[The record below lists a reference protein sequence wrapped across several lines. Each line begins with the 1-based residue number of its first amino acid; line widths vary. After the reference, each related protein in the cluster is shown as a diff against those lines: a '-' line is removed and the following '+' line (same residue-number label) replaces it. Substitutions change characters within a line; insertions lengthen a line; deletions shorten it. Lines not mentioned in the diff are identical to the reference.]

1 VLCRSCRRQVAKGA
15 VFCASC
21 GAPAAGDTQLALEVV
36 LPDGLRVPVNGT
48 LTIGRSADNSIQL
61 DDRSVSRHHAR
72 VVAGGDG
79 AFVEDAGST
88 HGTFLDGRPIGAR
101 TRLRDGARVHVGNV
115 EFRVERRRE
124 ESEAGRTIV
133 VRPGASLLIS
143 AVGATEVDA
152 GATSFGFRPRVRSGW
167 ALKRLEEGEGS
178 QRWVLKDLRGE
189 GAFVRMGDEEAAVF
203 KQLDGQHALPELIT
217 DAEERFGP
225 GGATRLARLLADL
238 GERGLLEGVE
248 AGASA
253 DGDGGGGLA
262 KALKPRELEIKGL
275 GRIFDRIYLAGG
287 WLLFTR
293 AALWTMAA
301 VGIAGLVAF
310 GWLIARRYGTP
321 FVVADRIGIGALI
334 FLLGRFVVVAFHELA
349 HGLVVSSFG
358 RRVSRAGLK
367 LMLVF
372 PFAFVDTSD
381 GWFEPRRRR
390 FAISAAGPAS
400 DLLLGGIFALGA
412 AFLGGTVR
420 DVFFQ
425 LAFAAYV
432 GAFSNLNPLL
442 DRDGYHML
450 VDRLGEP
457 GLRRRA
463 RAHLAAVLSCRGR
476 AADEPR
482 ALLIYAVAGL
492 AWTLAA
498 VAFVIVMTT
507 RYYGVLTSLAPEEVV
522 WGVLGSFYLLMF
534 VPVLVMVGRPLLE
547 RVRRRGEPQ
556 DVVA

>member
-1 VLCRSCRRQVAKGA
+1 MLCGTCRRQVAKGA
-15 VFCASC
+15 AFCPSC
-21 GAPAAGDTQLALEVV
+21 GASVAGGEVALDVI
-36 LPDGLRVPVNGT
+36 LPDGMRVPLTGT
-48 LTIGRSADNSIQL
+48 LSIGRATDNTIQL

-72 VVAGGDG
+72 VAITKGG

-88 HGTFLDGRPIGAR
+88 HGTFLDGRPVGGR

-115 EFRVERRRE
+115 EFRVERRRD

-133 VRPGASLLIS
+133 VRPGASLLVS
-143 AVGATEVDA
+143 AVGASEVDET
-152 GATSFGFRPRVRSGW
+152 ATTFGFRPKVRSGW
-167 ALKRLEEGEGS
+167 ALKRLEEGEGAR
-178 QRWVLKDLRGE
+178 RWVLKDLRGD

-217 DAEERFGP
+217 DAEQRFGP

-248 AGASA
+248 AGAST
-253 DGDGGGGLA
+253 DGETGLA
-262 KALKPRELEIKGL
+262 KALKPREYEIKGL
-275 GRIFDRIYLAGG
+275 GRLFERIYLAGG
-287 WLLFTR
+287 WILFTR
-293 AALWTMAA
+293 AALIAMA
-301 VGIAGLVAF
+301 VLGVSGLFAF
-310 GWLIARRYGTP
+310 AYLIARRYGTP
-321 FVVADRIGIGALI
+321 FVVADRIGIGAAV
-334 FLLGRFVVVAFHELA
+334 FLFGRFLVVALHELA

-358 RRVSRAGLK
+358 RKVTRAGVK

-390 FAISAAGPAS
+390 LAISAAGPVS
-400 DLLLGGIFALGA
+400 DLLVGASFALGA
-412 AFLGGTVR
+412 AFVHGTVR
-420 DVFFQ
+420 DVLFQ

-450 VDRLGEP
+450 VDWLGEP

-463 RAHLAAVLSCRGR
+463 RAHLAAVLSGRGK

-482 ALLIYAVAGL
+482 ALLVYAVAGV

-498 VAFVIVMTT
+498 VAFVIVMST
-507 RYYGVLTSLAPEEVV
+507 RYYEVLTSLAPPEVV
-522 WGVLGSFYLLMF
+522 WAVFGAFYLLMF
-534 VPVLVMVGRPLLE
+534 VPVLVMVGRPLLQ
-547 RVRRRGEPQ
+547 RVRGRREPQ
-556 DVVA
+556 GVVA

>member
-1 VLCRSCRRQVAKGA
+1 MLCGACRRQVAKGA
-15 VFCASC
+15 AFCPSC
-21 GAPAAGDTQLALEVV
+21 GAATGAAQLALEVV
-36 LPDGLRVPVNGT
+36 LPDGARVPLTGT
-48 LTIGRSADNSIQL
+48 LSIGRAADNAIQL

-72 VVAGGDG
+72 VLAGKDG

-88 HGTFLDGRPIGAR
+88 HGTFLDGRPVGGR
-101 TRLRDGARVHVGNV
+101 TRLRDGARVHGGNV

-133 VRPGASLLIS
+133 VRPGASLLVS
-143 AVGATEVDA
+143 AVGASELDKS
-152 GATSFGFRPRVRSGW
+152 ATGFGFRPKVRSGW

-178 QRWVLKDLRGE
+178 QRWVLKDLRGD
-189 GAFVRMGDEEAAVF
+189 GAFVRMGDAEAAVF
-203 KQLDGQHALPELIT
+203 RQLDGRHALPELIT

-238 GERGLLEGVE
+238 GERGLLEGVDGE
-248 AGASA
+248 AAADGAS
-253 DGDGGGGLA
+253 GLA
-262 KALKPRELEIKGL
+262 KALKPREYEIKGL
-275 GRIFDRIYLAGG
+275 GRMFERIYLAGG
-287 WLLFTR
+287 WILFTR
-293 AALWTMAA
+293 VALALMAALA
-301 VGIAGLVAF
+301 VTGLLAF
-310 GWLIARRYGTP
+310 VYLIARRYGTP
-321 FVVADRIGIGALI
+321 FVVAERIGIGALV
-334 FLLGRFVVVAFHELA
+334 FLFGRFLVVALHELA

-358 RRVSRAGLK
+358 RRVSRAGVK

-390 FAISAAGPAS
+390 FAISAAGPFS
-400 DLLLGGIFALGA
+400 DLLVGGVFALGA
-412 AFLGGTVR
+412 VFAVGTLR
-420 DVFFQ
+420 DVLFQ

-457 GLRRRA
+457 GLRKRA
-463 RAHLAAVLSCRGR
+463 RAHLAAVLSGRGR

-492 AWTLAA
+492 AWTVAA
-498 VAFVIVMTT
+498 VAFVIVMST
-507 RYYGVLTSLAPEEVV
+507 RYYGVLTSLAPPEVV
-522 WGVLGSFYLLMF
+522 WGVFGAFYLLMF
-534 VPVLVMVGRPLLE
+534 VPVIVMVGRPLLE
-547 RVRRRGEPQ
+547 RVRGRSGS
-556 DVVA
+556 DGVDA

>member
-1 VLCRSCRRQVAKGA
+1 MLCGTCRRQVAKGA
-15 VFCASC
+15 AFCPSC
-21 GAPAAGDTQLALEVV
+21 GAAVAGGAVALEVV
-36 LPDGLRVPVNGT
+36 LPDGVRVP
-48 LTIGRSADNSIQL
+48 LTGALSIGRAADNAIQL

-72 VVAGGDG
+72 VLADKGG

-88 HGTFLDGRPIGAR
+88 HGTFLDGRPVGAR
-101 TRLRDGARVHVGNV
+101 ARLRDGARVHVGNV

-133 VRPGASLLIS
+133 VRPGASLLVS
-143 AVGATEVDA
+143 AVGASEV
-152 GATSFGFRPRVRSGW
+152 GKNATSFGFRPKVRSGW

-178 QRWVLKDLRGE
+178 QRWVLKDLTGD
-189 GAFVRMGDEEAAVF
+189 GAFVRMGDQEAAVF
-203 KQLDGQHALPELIT
+203 RQLDGQHALPELIT
-217 DAEERFGP
+217 DAEQRFGP

-238 GERGLLEGVE
+238 GERGWLEGVE
-248 AGASA
+248 GAA
-253 DGDGGGGLA
+253 TTDGGGGLA

-275 GRIFDRIYLAGG
+275 GRLFERIYLAGG
-287 WLLFTR
+287 WVLFTR
-293 AALWTMAA
+293 VALAAMAVLGT
-301 VGIAGLVAF
+301 VGLFAF
-310 GWLIARRYGTP
+310 VYLIVRRYGTP
-321 FVVADRIGIGALI
+321 FVVADRIGIGAAV
-334 FLLGRFVVVAFHELA
+334 FLLGRFLVVALHELA
-349 HGLVVSSFG
+349 HGLVVSSYG

-390 FAISAAGPAS
+390 FAISAAGPVS
-400 DLLLGGIFALGA
+400 DLLVGAVFSLGA
-412 AFLGGTVR
+412 AFAGGTIR
-420 DVFFQ
+420 DVLFQ

-450 VDRLGEP
+450 VDWLGEP

-463 RAHLAAVLSCRGR
+463 RAHLAAVLSGRGR
-476 AADEPR
+476 AADQPR
-482 ALLIYAVAGL
+482 ALLVYALAGL
-492 AWTLAA
+492 AWTVAA
-498 VAFVIVMTT
+498 VAFVIVMST
-507 RYYGVLTSLAPEEVV
+507 RYYGVLTSLAPAEVV
-522 WGVLGSFYLLMF
+522 WGVLGAFYLLMF

-556 DVVA
+556 GVVA

>member
-1 VLCRSCRRQVAKGA
+1 MLCGTCRRQVAKGA
-15 VFCASC
+15 AFCPSC
-21 GAPAAGDTQLALEVV
+21 GASVSGGDVALDVV
-36 LPDGLRVPVNGT
+36 LPDGVRVPVTGT
-48 LTIGRSADNSIQL
+48 LSIGRAADNAIQL

-72 VVAGGDG
+72 VAAVKGG

-88 HGTFLDGRPIGAR
+88 HGTFLDGRPLGGR

-115 EFRVERRRE
+115 EFRVERRRD

-133 VRPGASLLIS
+133 VRPGASLLVS
-143 AVGATEVDA
+143 AVGASEVDKT
-152 GATSFGFRPRVRSGW
+152 ATSFGFRPKVRSGW

-178 QRWVLKDLRGE
+178 RRWVLKDLRGD
-189 GAFVRMGDEEAAVF
+189 GAFVRMADEEAAVF
-203 KQLDGQHALPELIT
+203 RQLDGRHALPELIT

-248 AGASA
+248 TTAAA
-253 DGDGGGGLA
+253 DGDGGLA
-262 KALKPRELEIKGL
+262 KALKPREFEIKGL
-275 GRIFDRIYLAGG
+275 GRLFERIYLAGG
-287 WLLFTR
+287 WILFTR
-293 AALWTMAA
+293 VALAIMAL
-301 VGIAGLVAF
+301 VGVAGLATFVY
-310 GWLIARRYGTP
+310 LIARRYGTP
-321 FVVADRIGIGALI
+321 FVVADRIGIGAAV
-334 FLLGRFVVVAFHELA
+334 FLLGRFLVVALHELA

-358 RRVSRAGLK
+358 RKVTRAGVK

-390 FAISAAGPAS
+390 LAISAAGPAS
-400 DLLLGGIFALGA
+400 DLLVGAVFALGA
-412 AFLGGTVR
+412 AFVGGTVR
-420 DVFFQ
+420 DVLFQ

-432 GAFSNLNPLL
+432 GALSNLNPLL

-450 VDRLGEP
+450 VDWLGEP

-463 RAHLAAVLSCRGR
+463 RAHLAAVLSGRGR
-476 AADEPR
+476 TSDEPR
-482 ALLIYAVAGL
+482 ALLVYALAGL

-498 VAFVIVMTT
+498 VAFVIVMST
-507 RYYGVLTSLAPEEVV
+507 RYYEILTSLAPAEVV
-522 WGVLGSFYLLMF
+522 WGVLGAFYLLMF

-556 DVVA
+556 GVVA

>member
-1 VLCRSCRRQVAKGA
+1 M
-15 VFCASC
+15 
-21 GAPAAGDTQLALEVV
+21 
-36 LPDGLRVPVNGT
+36 LPDGARVP
-48 LTIGRSADNSIQL
+48 LTSTISIGRADDNAIQL

-72 VVAGGDG
+72 VLAGKDG

-88 HGTFLDGRPIGAR
+88 HGTFLDGRPVGAR
-101 TRLRDGARVHVGNV
+101 ARLHDGARVHVGNV
-115 EFRVERRRE
+115 EFRVERPRDE
-124 ESEAGRTIV
+124 AEAGRTIV
-133 VRPGASLLIS
+133 VRAGASLLIS
-143 AVGATEVDA
+143 AVGASEVDKT
-152 GATSFGFRPRVRSGW
+152 ATSFGFRPKVRSGW
-167 ALKRLEEGEGS
+167 ALKRMEEGEGD
-178 QRWVLKDLRGE
+178 QRWVLKDLRGD
-189 GAFVRMGDEEAAVF
+189 GAFVRMRDEEAAVF
-203 KQLDGQHALPELIT
+203 RQLDGQHALPELIT

-248 AGASA
+248 GGAVE
-253 DGDGGGGLA
+253 DGGEGGLA
-262 KALKPRELEIKGL
+262 KALKPREFEIKGL
-275 GRIFDRIYLAGG
+275 GRLFEKIYLGGG
-287 WLLFTR
+287 WILFTR
-293 AALWTMAA
+293 TALISML
-301 VGIAGLVAF
+301 VLGVAGLAAF
-310 GWLIARRYGTP
+310 IWLIARRYGTP
-321 FVVADRIGIGALI
+321 FVVADRIGIGALV
-334 FLLGRFVVVAFHELA
+334 FLLGRFFVVALHELA

-400 DLLLGGIFALGA
+400 DLLVGASFALGA
-412 AFLGGTVR
+412 VFVRGTVR
-420 DVFFQ
+420 DVLFQ

-463 RAHLAAVLSCRGR
+463 RAHLAAVLSGRGR

-492 AWTLAA
+492 AWTVAA
-498 VAFVIVMTT
+498 VAFVIVMST
-507 RYYGVLTSLAPEEVV
+507 RYYGVLTSLAPPEVV

-534 VPVLVMVGRPLLE
+534 VPVIVMVGRPLLE
-547 RVRRRGEPQ
+547 RVRRPKDES
-556 DVVA
+556 VVA

>member
-1 VLCRSCRRQVAKGA
+1 MLCGACRRQVAKGA
-15 VFCASC
+15 AFCPSC
-21 GAPAAGDTQLALEVV
+21 GASVAGGAVALDVI
-36 LPDGLRVPVNGT
+36 LPDGARVPLTGT
-48 LTIGRSADNSIQL
+48 LSIGRAVDNTIQL

-72 VVAGGDG
+72 VAITKGG

-88 HGTFLDGRPIGAR
+88 HGTFLDGRPVGGR

-115 EFRVERRRE
+115 EFRVERRRD

-133 VRPGASLLIS
+133 VRPGASLLVS
-143 AVGATEVDA
+143 AVGASEVDN
-152 GATSFGFRPRVRSGW
+152 ATTFGFRPKVRSGW
-167 ALKRLEEGEGS
+167 ALKRLEEGEGAR
-178 QRWVLKDLRGE
+178 RWVLKDLRGD
-189 GAFVRMGDEEAAVF
+189 GAFVRMGDQEAAVF

-248 AGASA
+248 AGAST
-253 DGDGGGGLA
+253 DGETGLA
-262 KALKPRELEIKGL
+262 KALKPREYEIKGL
-275 GRIFDRIYLAGG
+275 GRLFERIYLAGG
-287 WLLFTR
+287 WILFTR
-293 AALWTMAA
+293 AALIAMA
-301 VGIAGLVAF
+301 VLGVSGLAAF
-310 GWLIARRYGTP
+310 AYLIARRYGTP
-321 FVVADRIGIGALI
+321 FVVADRIGIGAAV
-334 FLLGRFVVVAFHELA
+334 FLFGRFLVVALHELA

-358 RRVSRAGLK
+358 RKVTRAGVK

-372 PFAFVDTSD
+372 PYAFVDTSD

-390 FAISAAGPAS
+390 LAISAAGPVS
-400 DLLLGGIFALGA
+400 DLLVGASFALGA
-412 AFLGGTVR
+412 TFVHGTVR
-420 DVFFQ
+420 DVLFQ

-450 VDRLGEP
+450 VDWLGEP

-463 RAHLAAVLSCRGR
+463 RAHLAAVLSGRGK

-482 ALLIYAVAGL
+482 ALLVYAVAGV

-498 VAFVIVMTT
+498 VAFVIVMST
-507 RYYGVLTSLAPEEVV
+507 RYYEVLTSLAPPEVV
-522 WGVLGSFYLLMF
+522 WGVFGAFYLLMF
-534 VPVLVMVGRPLLE
+534 VPVLVMVGRPLLQ
-547 RVRRRGEPQ
+547 RVRGRGEPQ
-556 DVVA
+556 GVVA

>member
-1 VLCRSCRRQVAKGA
+1 MLCGACRRQVARGA
-15 VFCASC
+15 AFCPSC
-21 GAPAAGDTQLALEVV
+21 GASVAGGEAALDVI
-36 LPDGLRVPVNGT
+36 LPDGARVALTGT
-48 LTIGRSADNSIQL
+48 LSIGRAADNAIQL

-72 VVAGGDG
+72 VAITKGG

-88 HGTFLDGRPIGAR
+88 HGTFLDGRPVGGR
-101 TRLRDGARVHVGNV
+101 SRLRDGARVHVGNV
-115 EFRVERRRE
+115 EFRVERRRD

-133 VRPGASLLIS
+133 VRPGASLLVS
-143 AVGATEVDA
+143 AVGASEVDRT
-152 GATSFGFRPRVRSGW
+152 ATTFGFRPKVRSGW

-178 QRWVLKDLRGE
+178 RRWVLKDLRGD

-248 AGASA
+248 TTAST
-253 DGDGGGGLA
+253 DGETGLA
-262 KALKPRELEIKGL
+262 KALKPREYEIKGL
-275 GRIFDRIYLAGG
+275 GRLFERIYLAGG
-287 WLLFTR
+287 WILFTR
-293 AALWTMAA
+293 AALIAMA
-301 VGIAGLVAF
+301 VLGVSGVVAF
-310 GWLIARRYGTP
+310 GYLIARRYGTP
-321 FVVADRIGIGALI
+321 FVVADRIGIGAAV
-334 FLLGRFVVVAFHELA
+334 FLFGRFLVVALHELA

-358 RRVSRAGLK
+358 RKVTRAGVK

-390 FAISAAGPAS
+390 LAISAAGPVS
-400 DLLLGGIFALGA
+400 DLLVGA
-412 AFLGGTVR
+412 AFAVGAVFVQGTVR
-420 DVFFQ
+420 DVLFQ

-450 VDRLGEP
+450 VDWLGEP

-463 RAHLAAVLSCRGR
+463 RSHLAAVLSGRGK

-482 ALLIYAVAGL
+482 ALLVYAVAGV

-498 VAFVIVMTT
+498 VAFVIVMST
-507 RYYGVLTSLAPEEVV
+507 RYYEVLTSLAPPEVV
-522 WGVLGSFYLLMF
+522 WGVFGAFYLLMF

-547 RVRRRGEPQ
+547 RVRGRGEPQ
-556 DVVA
+556 GVIA

>member
-1 VLCRSCRRQVAKGA
+1 MLCGSCRRQVARDA
-15 VFCASC
+15 AFCPTC
-21 GAPAAGDTQLALEVV
+21 GAAARGASERVALEVV
-36 LPDGLRVPVNGT
+36 LPDGTRVPLIGM
-48 LTIGRSADNSIQL
+48 LSIGRAADNAIQL

-72 VVAGGDG
+72 VVAVSDG

-88 HGTFLDGRPIGAR
+88 HGTFVDGKPVGSRV
-101 TRLRDGARVHVGNV
+101 RLRDGARVHVGNV

-124 ESEAGRTIV
+124 ESEAMRTIV
-133 VRPGASLLIS
+133 VRPGASLLVS
-143 AVGATEVDA
+143 AVGASEVDPA
-152 GATSFGFRPRVRSGW
+152 ATSFGFRPKVRSGW
-167 ALKRLEEGEGS
+167 ALKRLEEGEGT
-178 QRWVLKDLRGE
+178 QRWVLKDLRGD
-189 GAFVRMGDEEAAVF
+189 GAFVRMGDDDAAVF
-203 KQLDGQHALPELIT
+203 RQLDGQHALPELIT

-248 AGASA
+248 GPAAEQDGAGGFAR
-253 DGDGGGGLA
+253 
-262 KALKPRELEIKGL
+262 ALKPREFEIKGL
-275 GRIFDRIYLAGG
+275 GRVFDRIYAAGG
-287 WLLFTR
+287 WILFTR
-293 AALWTMAA
+293 AALITMA
-301 VGIAGLVAF
+301 VLGVAGLATF
-310 GWLIARRYGTP
+310 IYLILRRYGTP
-321 FVVADRIGIGALI
+321 FVVADRIGIGALV
-334 FLLGRFVVVAFHELA
+334 FLFGRFLVVALHELA

-358 RRVSRAGLK
+358 RHVSRAGLK

-390 FAISAAGPAS
+390 LAISAAGPVS
-400 DLLLGGIFALGA
+400 DLLVGAVFALGA
-412 AFLGGTVR
+412 AFVGGTLR
-420 DVFFQ
+420 DILFQ

-450 VDRLGEP
+450 VDWLGEP
-457 GLRRRA
+457 GLRKRA
-463 RAHLAAVLSCRGR
+463 RAHLAAVLSGRGR

-507 RYYGVLTSLAPEEVV
+507 RYYEVLTSLAPAEVV

-534 VPVLVMVGRPLLE
+534 VPVIFMVGRPLLE
-547 RVRRRGEPQ
+547 RVRGRKEH
-556 DVVA
+556 